1 MAGRKPKP
9 DALRFAELSEKIE
22 KMEGAI
28 AKATNRLGQIK
39 DERLSILIR
48 TIVGRMEVLHLN
60 YPQTESLLTQLFRG
74 EPSPQQTE
82 KLEKLEALTS
92 MTEESE
98 DKTVQL
104 IIRVT
109 AKEKRQIYANMK
121 KARCNNFNH
130 YAKKMLLDGYL
141 ILWTSPEARELKKEL
156 GNVNRNLNQLV
167 RRANATG
174 SIYRGDFLD
183 ILERWKKIEKET
195 MHFVNEMSRKGK

>member
-9 DALRFAELSEKIE
+9 DTLRFAELSDKIV
-22 KMEGAI
+22 KMEGSI
-28 AKATNRLGQIK
+28 AKATERLRQIK

-60 YPQTESLLTQLFRG
+60 YPQTESLLTQLLKG
-74 EPSPQQTE
+74 EPTPQQTE
-82 KLEKLEALTS
+82 KLEKDAIPTLI
-92 MTEESE
+92 TEENE

-109 AKEKRQIYANMK
+109 TKEKRQIYANMK
-121 KARCNNFNH
+121 KANCNSFNH

-183 ILERWKKIEKET
+183 ILEHWKKIEKEA
-195 MHFVNEMSRKGK
+195 MRFVNEMSRKGA

>member
-1 MAGRKPKP
+1 MARGKAKT
-9 DALRFAELSEKIE
+9 DTLRFAELSDKIV

-28 AKATNRLGQIK
+28 AKATERLRQIK
-39 DERLSILIR
+39 DERLTILVR

-60 YPQTESLLTQLFRG
+60 YPQTESLLTQLLKG
-74 EPSPQQTE
+74 EPTPQQTE
-82 KLEKLEALTS
+82 KMETVETPTA
-92 MTEESE
+92 MTEETE

-109 AKEKRQIYANMK
+109 AKEKRQIYANME
-121 KARCNNFNH
+121 KANCNSFNH

-141 ILWTSPEARELKKEL
+141 IMWTSPEARELKKEL

-195 MHFVNEMSRKGK
+195 MRFVNEMSRKSE